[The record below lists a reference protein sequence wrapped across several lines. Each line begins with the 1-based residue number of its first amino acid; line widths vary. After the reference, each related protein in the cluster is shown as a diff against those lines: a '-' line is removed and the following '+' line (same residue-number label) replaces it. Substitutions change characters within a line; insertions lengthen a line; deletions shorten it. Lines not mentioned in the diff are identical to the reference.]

1 MTKMARRRVANND
14 TATDV
19 SRVKDILCKN
29 CKVKINNRKDTSVKC
44 AQCGGWIH
52 LRCSTL
58 KAVDLKAPEKVNGVK
73 CRRCKFQRLETD
85 EDGSN
90 EGDED
95 DEMAVDVAGTTPTIS
110 SDKRHDSFIKQ
121 ILCQMKNMGQALL
134 RLEEENS
141 EIKAAMKD
149 LVSTNSRLLK
159 HVDLLSKRLED
170 KSKSAD
176 QKEPAVYN
184 NERGRPRSRTRPT
197 AGRHPEAGRDLSS
210 SRVRLPIHPRPLQQL
225 WPKSTN
231 RVTNKTLIKKVC
243 HSADVGSSQTQPP
256 PYRLP
261 VVKTRIN
268 TRRLHVANL
277 CSSVSAE
284 NIYNHLV
291 NQAGVHAISVKKL
304 RSRGSSSGRFYV
316 EVLDV
321 DYNDVI
327 KDDLWESDTE
337 LAFYRGPLRAD
348 LVIESFPKA

>member
-1 MTKMARRRVANND
+1 MTKMARRRVANSD
-14 TATDV
+14 TAADV

-58 KAVDLKAPEKVNGVK
+58 KAVDLKAPEKVNEVK

-85 EDGSN
+85 EDSSN
-90 EGDED
+90 EDNED
-95 DEMAVDVAGTTPTIS
+95 DKMAVDTARTTSTTS
-110 SDKRHDSFIKQ
+110 SDKREESFIKQ
-121 ILCQMKNMGQALL
+121 ILRQMKNMGQALL
-134 RLEEENS
+134 RLEEENF
-141 EIKAAMKD
+141 EIKAVMSD

-159 HVDLLSKRLED
+159 QVDLLSKKLED
-170 KSKSAD
+170 KSKSSD
-176 QKEPAVYN
+176 QKGPAIHIDG
-184 NERGRPRSRTRPT
+184 RSRPRSRTRPT
-197 AGRHPEAGRDLSS
+197 VGRHPEVGRDLSS
-210 SRVRLPIHPRPLQQL
+210 SRVRLPMHQRPQQQS
-225 WPKSTN
+225 WSKSTN

-243 HSADVGSSQTQPP
+243 HSADAGSSQTQPP

-261 VVKTRIN
+261 VVKARIN

-277 CSSVSAE
+277 CPSLSAE

-304 RSRGSSSGRFYV
+304 KSRGTNSGRFYV

-337 LAFYRGPLRAD
+337 LAFYRGPLRTD